1 MYGYLTITRPVN
13 SIVAGLAGVLGSLI
27 ATGTLVPEAT
37 VLVGIVALVTA
48 AGNVVNDY
56 CDAGIDAVNRPE
68 RPIPAGTVSLR
79 GALIYA
85 ALLFAAGNL
94 LALLTNPLC
103 LAIALFNSALLVLY
117 AVRLKATPFL
127 GNLAVAYLS
136 ASIFLFG
143 GAFAGMDGLL
153 ATLPVAG
160 VTFLAMTAREVL
172 KDAEDIEGDS
182 AGGARTLPMIV
193 GVDRSVGI
201 AFAFALAAAIL
212 SMLPVFRWW
221 GLPYL
226 AAIGLLNAG
235 VFYRSLAVRGCTTP
249 ACIRRSGVTATLKK
263 GMFLSLLIFTAAA
276 LLS

>member
-1 MYGYLTITRPVN
+1 MYGYLAITRPVN
-13 SIVAGLAGVLGSLI
+13 AIVAGLAGVLGYLI
-27 ATGTLVPEAT
+27 ATGTLVPGSAI
-37 VLVGIVALVTA
+37 LIGIVALVTA

-68 RPIPAGTVSLR
+68 RPIPAGTVSMR

-85 ALLFAAGNL
+85 VLLFAAGNL
-94 LALLTNPLC
+94 LALAANPLC
-103 LAIALFNSALLVLY
+103 LGIAVLNSALLVMY
-117 AVRLKATPFL
+117 AVRLKATPLF

-143 GAFAGMDGLL
+143 GAFAGTDGLL
-153 ATLPVAG
+153 ANLPVAG
-160 VTFLAMTAREVL
+160 VTFLAMTAREIL
-172 KDAEDIEGDS
+172 KDAEDIEGDR

-193 GVDRSVGI
+193 GVSRSI
-201 AFAFALAAAIL
+201 TLAFAFALAAALL

-221 GLPYL
+221 GIPYL
-226 AAIGLLNAG
+226 AAIGLLNA
-235 VFYRSLAVRGCTTP
+235 VVLYRSLGVRGCTTP
-249 ACIRRSGVTATLKK
+249 ACIRLSGVTATLKK

>member
-27 ATGTLVPEAT
+27 ATGTLVPEAA
-37 VLVGIVALVTA
+37 VVIGIVAFVTA

-85 ALLFAAGNL
+85 ALLFTVGNL
-94 LALLTNPLC
+94 LALATNPLC
-103 LAIALFNSALLVLY
+103 LGIALFNSALLVLY

-172 KDAEDIEGDS
+172 KDAEDIEGDR

-201 AFAFALAAAIL
+201 AFAFALAAALL

-235 VFYRSLAVRGCTTP
+235 VLYRSLAVRGCTTP

>member
-1 MYGYLTITRPVN
+1 MHGYIAITRPVN
-13 SIVAGLAGVLGSLI
+13 SIVAGLAGVLGYLI
-27 ATGTLVPEAT
+27 ATGTLVPDAAI
-37 VLVGIVALVTA
+37 LLGIVALVTA

-56 CDAGIDAVNRPE
+56 CDADIDAVNRPD
-68 RPIPAGTVSLR
+68 RPIPAGTVSMH
-79 GALIYA
+79 GALLYA

-94 LALLTNPLC
+94 LALLATPLC
-103 LAIALFNSALLVLY
+103 LGIALFNSALLVLY
-117 AVRLKATPFL
+117 AGRLKGTPFV

-143 GAFAGMDGLL
+143 GALAGLEGLL

-160 VTFLAMTAREVL
+160 VTFLAMTAREIL
-172 KDAEDIEGDS
+172 KDAEDVEGDS

-193 GVDRSVGI
+193 GVERSVSL
-201 AFAFALAAAIL
+201 AFAFALAAALL

-235 VFYRSLAVRGCTTP
+235 VLYRSLSVRFCTTP
-249 ACIRRSGVTATLKK
+249 ACIRRSGVTSTLKK